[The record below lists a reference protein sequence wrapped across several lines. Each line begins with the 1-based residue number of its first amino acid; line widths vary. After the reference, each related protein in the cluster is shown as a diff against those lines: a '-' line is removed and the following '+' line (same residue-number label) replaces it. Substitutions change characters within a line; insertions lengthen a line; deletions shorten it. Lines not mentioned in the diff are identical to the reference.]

1 MKKSF
6 ILIVVLAFIGLL
18 SCSDDQG
25 GTVTD
30 PFGTGGTGGTGGV
43 TFTVSST
50 QGNQGGVIFTATP
63 SVDVKITKVTLSLPA
78 QQFNDVLQGDGTT
91 VYPANQAV
99 QLDEYTGVAT
109 GQQWTFQ
116 FEGNLA
122 SNNQAFNVTANYTIP

>member
-1 MKKSF
+1 MKKL
-6 ILIVVLAFIGLL
+6 ILYLVIATFVGLL
-18 SCSDDQG
+18 SCSDDSG

-43 TFTVSST
+43 TFTISSI
-50 QGNQGGVIFTATP
+50 QGNQGGIIFTASP

-78 QQFNDVLQGDGTT
+78 QQFTDVIQGDGTT
-91 VYPANQAV
+91 VFPANQAV

-122 SNNQAFNVTANYTIP
+122 SNNQAFNVNSNYTIP